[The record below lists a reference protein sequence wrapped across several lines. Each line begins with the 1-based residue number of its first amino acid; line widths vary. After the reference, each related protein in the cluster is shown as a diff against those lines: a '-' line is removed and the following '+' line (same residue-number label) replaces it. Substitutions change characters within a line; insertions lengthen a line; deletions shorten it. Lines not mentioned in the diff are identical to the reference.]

1 MDRTVPKGTELS
13 RSDKYHVYRPLL
25 DLIGFTEGTDKGRGY
40 NETLAYGKMLDGK
53 VTKGKGPTVELVAMT
68 LKELDALQTKMLS
81 DPDNKKLNSSA
92 AGRYQ
97 IVRTTARA
105 IRKALPDRYPPTRK
119 FDADCQDEMACY
131 LLGVRG
137 IDKYLSGRLKENT
150 LINNL
155 AQEWASLPTTEGKGH
170 YEGQHTPI
178 TVDLLRKVLKEVRRR
193 HAEGQP
199 KETIEIETPKPVVPV
214 SVEKEVRQK
223 TNWITTIFG
232 AGGLLS
238 GFASWVAGVDPDKL
252 ILIGGIVLGGMV
264 TFLLGG
270 EWIIRRIRAIARA
283 IEE

>member
-1 MDRTVPKGTELS
+1 MSEAI
-13 RSDKYHVYRPLL
+13 RSAAIARADKYHVYRPLI

-53 VTKGKGPTVELVAMT
+53 VTKGKGPAVELVSMT

-105 IRKALPDRYPPTRK
+105 IRRALPDRYPLSRR

-137 IDKYLSGRLKENT
+137 VDKFLTGRLSEDA

-155 AQEWASLPTTEGKGH
+155 AQEWASLPKLDGKGA
-170 YEGQHTPI
+170 YAGQHAAI
-178 TVDLLRKVLKEVRRR
+178 SVDRLRNCLSEVRRR
-193 HAEGQP
+193 HVNEQP
-199 KETIEIETPKPVVPV
+199 VREVAVEVEKPVLPAQ
-214 SVEKEVRQK
+214 VEKEVRQK
-223 TNWITTIFG
+223 TNWFTSIFSGTGFLG
-232 AGGLLS
+232 AVG
-238 GFASWVAGVDPDKL
+238 AWAAGVDPIKL
-252 ILIGGIVLGGMV
+252 LIIVGVVITAGLG
-264 TFLLGG
+264 FLLLG
-270 EWIIRRIRAIARA
+270 EWIVRRLKIIQKAIAA
-283 IEE
+283 